1 MLTALSI
8 RNVVLIEALELQ
20 FEHGLTALTGET
32 GAGKSILLDALT
44 MSAGARSDKGLVR
57 KGADKAQS
65 TASFY
70 LPPTHAVYSILAE
83 AGIETDTS
91 EDLTLRR
98 EVRADGRSKA
108 YISDTPVSIK
118 LLSQI
123 GMQLIEVHGQNDG
136 RGLLDPSTHLSLLDE
151 YADHEDLL
159 EACAKRHITWREST
173 ELLGQLEAKDAK
185 ATDDRAFIE
194 HAIAELNRLEPKE
207 DEEEELAQ
215 SRRFLQAAEGAIA
228 ELSQAQVALSDTG
241 VVEQKLSTILSS
253 LERVIDKL
261 SGDESPA
268 AQSLGQASRAIERTL
283 IEFQEARQAIDTA
296 ALSFNV
302 EPGELDRIE
311 RRLFDLRGAARKY
324 GVSVAALAAHRI
336 KLSHELEQLENI
348 SENIAKARVR
358 AEKAGQAYH
367 AAAKKLSKSRQSAAA
382 RLDQHVLSELPTLK
396 MDRAQFLT
404 QIETGHESALGCDK
418 VRFVVATNPGSAM
431 GHLDKVASGGE
442 MSRFALAI
450 KVALAGD
457 SAPVMVF
464 DEVDQG
470 VGGAVADAIGRRL
483 SDLSTKGQVFV
494 VTHSPQVAAKANQ
507 QYRIDKQGDERMT
520 RTSVNEVVAAEREE
534 EIARMLAGEIITD
547 EARAAARK
555 LMQVS

>member
-44 MSAGARSDKGLVR
+44 MATGARSDKGLMR

-65 TASFY
+65 TASFF
-70 LPPTHAVYSILAE
+70 LPPSHIVYSILAE
-83 AGIETDTS
+83 AGIEADPS

-98 EVRADGRSKA
+98 EVRTDGRSKA
-108 YISDTPVSIK
+108 YICDTPVSIK
-118 LLSQI
+118 LLSQV

-151 YADHEDLL
+151 YAGHDGLL
-159 EACAKRHITWREST
+159 ESCASNHKNWREAT
-173 ELLGQLEAKDAK
+173 DVLERLEAQDAK
-185 ATDDRAFIE
+185 ATDDRAFLE
-194 HAIAELNRLEPKE
+194 HAISELNRLEPKANEE
-207 DEEEELAQ
+207 DALAQ
-215 SRRFLQAAEGAIA
+215 SRRFLQTAEGAVT
-228 ELSQAQVALSDTG
+228 ELSQAQVALSDSG

-253 LERVIDKL
+253 LERVSEKM

-268 AQSLGQASRAIERTL
+268 AKALDQASSAIERTL

-311 RRLFDLRGAARKY
+311 RRLFDLRGAARKF
-324 GVSVAALAAHRI
+324 GVPVATLSEHRI

-348 SENIAKARVR
+348 SENIAKARSK
-358 AEKAGQAYH
+358 AEKAETAYK
-367 AAAKKLSKSRQSAAA
+367 AAAKKLSKSRQTAAK
-382 RLDQHVLSELPTLK
+382 RLDQHVLTELPTLK

-404 QIETGHESALGCDK
+404 QIEVGTETALGFDK
-418 VRFVVATNPGSAM
+418 VRFIVATNPGSAM

-483 SDLSTKGQVFV
+483 SDLSNKGQVFV

-520 RTSVNEVVAAEREE
+520 RTSVIEVVAAEREE
-534 EIARMLAGEIITD
+534 EIARMLAGEVITD

>member
-8 RNVVLIEALELQ
+8 RNVVLIESLELQ

-44 MSAGARSDKGLVR
+44 MATGARSDKGLVR
-57 KGADKAQS
+57 KGADRAQS

-70 LPPTHAVYSILAE
+70 FPPTHAVYSILTE
-83 AGIETDTS
+83 AGIEADPN
-91 EDLTLRR
+91 EDITLRR
-98 EVRADGRSKA
+98 EIRADGRSKA
-108 YISDTPVSIK
+108 YICDTPVSVK
-118 LLSQI
+118 LLSQV

-151 YADHEDLL
+151 YADHENLL
-159 EACAKRHITWREST
+159 GSCASHYKNWREAA
-173 ELLGQLEAKDAK
+173 EALEQLEEQDAK
-185 ATDDRAFIE
+185 ATDDRSFLE
-194 HAIAELNRLEPKE
+194 HSISELNRLEPKP

-215 SRRFLQAAEGAIA
+215 SRRFLQAAEGAIT
-228 ELSQAQVALSDTG
+228 ELSQAQSALSDTG
-241 VVEQKLSTILSS
+241 MVEQNLGTILSS
-253 LERVIDKL
+253 LERVSEKM
-261 SGDESPA
+261 SGDVSPA
-268 AQSLGQASRAIERTL
+268 AKALGQATHAIERTL
-283 IEFQEARQAIDTA
+283 IEFQEARQSVDTA

-311 RRLFDLRGAARKY
+311 RRLFELRGAARKF
-324 GVSVAALAAHRI
+324 GVTVANLAAHRI

-348 SENIAKARVR
+348 SENIAKARSL
-358 AEKAGQAYH
+358 AEKAEQSYQAV
-367 AAAKKLSKSRQSAAA
+367 AKKLSKSRKAAAA
-382 RLDQHVLSELPTLK
+382 RLDRHVLSELPTLK
-396 MDRAQFLT
+396 MERAQFFT
-404 QIETGHESALGCDK
+404 QIEQGAESVLGFDK

-483 SDLSTKGQVFV
+483 SHLSTKGQVFV

-520 RTSVNEVVAAEREE
+520 RTSVIEVVAAEREE
-534 EIARMLAGEIITD
+534 EIARMLAGEVITD

-555 LMQVS
+555 LMQVT

>member
-44 MSAGARSDKGLVR
+44 MATGARSDKALVR

-70 LPPTHAVYSILAE
+70 LPPTHFVFSILAE
-83 AGIETDTS
+83 AGIDADPS
-91 EDLTLRR
+91 EDITLRR

-108 YISDTPVSIK
+108 YVCDTPVSIK

-151 YADHEDLL
+151 YANHKALL
-159 EACAKRHITWREST
+159 EGCATHHNTWRETREILES
-173 ELLGQLEAKDAK
+173 LEAKDAK
-185 ATDDRAFIE
+185 ATDDRAYLE
-194 HAIAELNRLEPKE
+194 HAIAELNRLEPKA

-215 SRRFLQAAEGAIA
+215 SRRFLQAAEGAIT
-228 ELSQAQVALSDTG
+228 ELSQAQTALSDTG

-253 LERVIDKL
+253 LERVSEKL

-324 GVSVAALAAHRI
+324 GVSVASLAAHRI

-348 SENIAKARVR
+348 SENIAKARAK
-358 AEKAGQAYH
+358 AEKAEQAYRS
-367 AAAKKLSKSRQSAAA
+367 AAKALSKSRQAAA
-382 RLDQHVLSELPTLK
+382 GQLDQHVLSELPTLK

-404 QIETGHESALGCDK
+404 QIEVGQESALGFDK

-470 VGGAVADAIGRRL
+470 VGGAVAGRKTPPAPPPTPTPRP
-483 SDLSTKGQVFV
+483 TP
-494 VTHSPQVAAKANQ
+494 SPTPMPACTMVG
-507 QYRIDKQGDERMT
+507 RGR
-520 RTSVNEVVAAEREE
+520 
-534 EIARMLAGEIITD
+534 
-547 EARAAARK
+547 
-555 LMQVS
+555 

>member
-20 FEHGLTALTGET
+20 FERGLTALTGET

-44 MSAGARSDKGLVR
+44 MATGARSDKGLVR

-65 TASFY
+65 IASFY

-83 AGIETDTS
+83 AGIDADPN

-108 YISDTPVSIK
+108 YISDTAVSIK
-118 LLSQI
+118 LLSQV

-151 YADHEDLL
+151 FASHADLL
-159 EACAKRHITWREST
+159 GGCAERHKTWRESA
-173 ELLGQLEAKDAK
+173 ELLEQLEGKDAK

-194 HAIAELNRLEPKE
+194 HAIAELNRLEPKA

-215 SRRFLQAAEGAIA
+215 SRRFLQAGEGAIA
-228 ELSQAQVALSDTG
+228 ELSQAQTALSDTG

-253 LERVIDKL
+253 LERVSEKL

-311 RRLFDLRGAARKY
+311 RRLFELRGAARKY

-348 SENIAKARVR
+348 SENIAKARVK
-358 AEKAGQAYH
+358 AEKAEQAYH
-367 AAAKKLSKSRQSAAA
+367 TAAKKLSKSRQAAA
-382 RLDQHVLSELPTLK
+382 TRLDQHVLTELPTLK

-404 QIETGHESALGCDK
+404 QIEAGHESALGLDK

-483 SDLSTKGQVFV
+483 SDLSNKGQVFV

-534 EIARMLAGEIITD
+534 EIARMLAGEVITD

-555 LMQVS
+555 LMQAN